1 MLKIYRP
8 NIPSHP
14 ITHVKLLNITKER
27 LPFLSENME
36 HQCEN
41 NKILPVFSTKPHC
54 LVRQGVKLWLSLSGP
69 NISFDKDEFV

>member
-1 MLKIYRP
+1 
-8 NIPSHP
+8 
-14 ITHVKLLNITKER
+14 
-27 LPFLSENME
+27 ME